1 MAESDATTVAST
13 ISPPNS
19 VAGAAAG
26 KAFMSVSVIAQEVV
40 PDPTIEFPTSR
51 GWPATTSM
59 LAIDKLAINLDV
71 DIAWQSGHHEGAMLA
86 LVPQAGARVA
96 VGGLPEDAER
106 WNPLMLSGEQTLRV
120 QAYGG
125 KGGGDESAADAAAA
139 PTNIMRASCEH
150 GLGMVPEH
158 GADNTSSEDTDD
170 DGDDSGQAF
179 TVTGGK
185 AGLGGCASSA
195 AAGRLAAGTRG
206 GTGCSP
212 IVMTGFIFRTRLSV
226 TATLYVSHVVGVAHT
241 VLVSGTGTLEMRPR
255 LVELHK
261 FSLPMLLAAA
271 QADTKRGE
279 NFEALQKWRHALPMQ
294 EREARVAGGKENTKL
309 ATLLHS
315 MGVAYTSVGNAR
327 EALACLRRALA
338 IRQHVFGEEHPES
351 ARTQQALGVVR
362 VRDGEYHEAFE
373 YFWQALRYYE
383 AFDPDSLDAAST
395 LGAVAGVYGKLGEYS
410 EALECYLRAL
420 VIQERELGR
429 DHLDVA
435 TTLHNLGVVSEKL
448 SDHTEALESLQRAAA
463 IRKRQLGGSHPMTAR
478 TLHSIG
484 IVYSQVLDYDA
495 SLASYRQALEIC
507 QRRDGEGTHAA
518 ATLNNMGVVYAK
530 LGQTEA
536 AIDHHK
542 QALTIQES
550 ILGPE
555 HPDTVA
561 TRYNLQVLETEA
573 EEAKSRSYAD
583 RLRALAGVFCSSRPR
598 GRMLKERSIVALLC
612 EENDE
617 VDGPLDEPFCC
628 STSKLMHCGAARPVS
643 MSPPGR
649 REAMSAPGAGGT
661 PRMGFPEQKK
671 RAMGYPAAGAPMCAE
686 AGSRQNYVQPREM
699 PCKDDCKLSL

>member
-1 MAESDATTVAST
+1 M
-13 ISPPNS
+13 
-19 VAGAAAG
+19 AGAAAG
-26 KAFMSVSVIAQEVV
+26 KAFMSVSVLAEEVV
-40 PDPTIEFPTSR
+40 PAPTMEFPTSR
-51 GWPATTSM
+51 GWPAATSM
-59 LAIDKLAINLDV
+59 LVTDKLAINLDV
-71 DIAWQSGHHEGAMLA
+71 DIAWQSGHHEGAVLA

-125 KGGGDESAADAAAA
+125 KGGGDESAADAAPA

-150 GLGMVPEH
+150 GMGPEH
-158 GADNTSSEDTDD
+158 GADDTSSEDTGD
-170 DGDDSGQAF
+170 DGDDSGPHRCRRL
-179 TVTGGK
+179 TVTGGR

-195 AAGRLAAGTRG
+195 AAGRLAPGTEG
-206 GTGCSP
+206 GASGSP
-212 IVMTGFIFRTRLSV
+212 IVMTGFMFRTRISV

-241 VLVSGTGTLEMRPR
+241 LLVSGTGTLEMRPR

-261 FSLPMLLAAA
+261 LSLPMLLAAA

-279 NFEALQKWRHALPMQ
+279 NLEALQKWRHALPMQ

-309 ATLLHS
+309 AALLHS
-315 MGVAYTSVGNAR
+315 MGVAYTAVGDAR

-448 SDHTEALESLQRAAA
+448 SDHAEALESLQRAAA
-463 IRKRQLGGSHPMTAR
+463 IRERQLGASHPTTAR

-495 SLASYRQALEIC
+495 SLASYRRALEIC
-507 QRRDGEGTHAA
+507 RQRDGEGTHAA

-536 AIDHHK
+536 AIDHHR
-542 QALTIQES
+542 QALTLQES

-555 HPDTVA
+555 HPDTAA

-583 RLRALAGVFCSSRPR
+583 RLWALAGVGCSSRPQ
-598 GRMLKERSIVALLC
+598 GRMLKERSIMALLC

-617 VDGPLDEPFCC
+617 VDGPLDEPFCWP
-628 STSKLMHCGAARPVS
+628 TSKLMHCGAARPVS

-649 REAMSAPGAGGT
+649 SAAMSARGAGGT
-661 PRMGFPEQKK
+661 PRMGFPEPKK
-671 RAMGYPAAGAPMCAE
+671 LAMGYPAAGAPMWAE
-686 AGSRQNYVQPREM
+686 AGSRQNCVQPREK
-699 PCKDDCKLSL
+699 PCNDDCKLSL